1 MAIMADSRAIRKRD
15 ESSECDFVYL
25 FPIFK
30 STKSALCP
38 CLRQRLAHTPHGT
51 RFNPSHILAIEM
63 SRDRTR
69 EPIYSKANGYLQNRA
84 MKPSLF
90 PRCVLPCL
98 LSLCHTGL
106 CLRPWALF
114 LHPSCLAAR
123 KTPRLA
129 APRTSNSSIPD
140 RRNPS
145 LQFHYSLHHSLMLR
159 RAQQHD
165 PKSAIS
171 TKRAAVQM
179 TR

>member
-98 LSLCHTGL
+98 WSLCHTGL
-106 CLRPWALF
+106 CLRPWALRRERPILQSRTGGTPVYSF
-114 LHPSCLAAR
+114 IILCIILSCYGVPSSMIRNQQSAR
-123 KTPRLA
+123 NEL
-129 APRTSNSSIPD
+129 
-140 RRNPS
+140 PS
-145 LQFHYSLHHSLMLR
+145 R
-159 RAQQHD
+159 
-165 PKSAIS
+165 
-171 TKRAAVQM
+171 
-179 TR
+179 